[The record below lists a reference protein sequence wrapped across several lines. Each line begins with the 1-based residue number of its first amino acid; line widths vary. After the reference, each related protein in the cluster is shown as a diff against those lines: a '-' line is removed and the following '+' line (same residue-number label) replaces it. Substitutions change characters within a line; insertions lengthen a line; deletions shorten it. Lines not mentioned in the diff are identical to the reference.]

1 MKNFLEKHYVE
12 MGPQYVF
19 FQSLA
24 SEPLDIY
31 HHYYGYG
38 KGLLNSAKS
47 MLTGKNNL
55 GKSEEDLINI
65 RAYVEM
71 IGEAAKNAQTIE
83 INFFYQIKNM
93 VKNNTL
99 KNKIENFLNNTKENF
114 NYLQFISLLNDIMLE
129 NNQLNQEIQEKYLH
143 NMELYNQIY
152 QEAPEELR
160 KIWQESYEN
169 FTRDSKGNIIY
180 STQMQ
185 KILRDRYA
193 ISQENSDKIETQ
205 VNSILANTMNKGL
218 NALYYNDDL
227 RNKIT
232 SEFIRAGVKEQEI
245 QDYLLGAIVKFTFDT
260 NTINNLSNLTG
271 EQIIQSISQNLKNS
285 KDLST
290 LKEYANQAVKSVEKK
305 MHSIRSIE
313 DLALTTGKNVG
324 RAYLQLTDEEKE
336 KLKKDYGITLNP
348 EIEKNKKGQS
358 LLRYYTQEL
367 VKGIRKYYSENNPKL
382 LRDLEQAKNKTLTT
396 EKREALKKIRQEMQI
411 KARKLQEDKIKE
423 AFSVKFTTSS
433 ISELLVGLGGQY
445 LNELLKNSK
454 LSKTH
459 KIGEIQVKT
468 DAIINFFSND
478 LVPNLEQSIRED
490 IFNTLDESTI
500 NFVEKYHEKSGGE
513 INVEAAE
520 KAFKEEQRLA
530 QTKITDILKKA
541 GKSHDEIN
549 DTLNNLSNF
558 ISQSISVKDYNIYLN
573 EEGFHAQSLGANTE
587 KVIDNILTMYDLGGL
602 STFDKN
608 LLIFAV
614 NNCSELTIGGNS
626 LKKDLATFLLG
637 GAALMTFDD
646 GFTLLQN
653 YIESFKD
660 EFHTTKMLLYNLQGK
675 FIPASY
681 VLFAVYNNL
690 QKIYGNIEQELYSI
704 SKDTNKVL
712 ITNTIDYL
720 DIPDYYIVPNAQ
732 DRWNIVSELIKSKTL
747 IKMEFMAGL
756 LDIFKQLP
764 NAFNIQ

>member
-24 SEPLDIY
+24 SESLDIY

-47 MLTGKNNL
+47 MLTGENNL
-55 GKSEEDLINI
+55 GKSEEDLTNI
-65 RAYVEM
+65 RAYIEM
-71 IGEAAKNAQTIE
+71 IGKAAMNAQTIE
-83 INFFYQIKNM
+83 INFFYQIKSM
-93 VKNNTL
+93 VKNNAL
-99 KNKIENFLNNTKENF
+99 KNKIDFFLNNTKENF
-114 NYLQFISLLNDIMLE
+114 NYLQFIKLLNDIMLE
-129 NNQLNQEIQEKYLH
+129 NNKLNQEIQEKYLH

-152 QEAPEELR
+152 QEAPEELK

-169 FTRDSKGNIIY
+169 FTRDNKGNIIY

-205 VNSILANTMNKGL
+205 VNSILTNTMNKGL

-232 SEFIRAGVKEQEI
+232 SDFIEAGIKEQEI
-245 QDYLLGAIVKFTFDT
+245 QDYLLGAIVKFTFDA

-271 EQIIQSISQNLKNS
+271 EQIIQSISQNLKSS

-336 KLKKDYGITLNP
+336 KLKKDYGIILNP

-382 LRDLEQAKNKTLTT
+382 LKDLEQVKNKTLTA
-396 EKREALKKIRQEMQI
+396 EKRKALKDIRQQI
-411 KARKLQEDKIKE
+411 QVQARKLQEDKIKE

-433 ISELLVGLGGQY
+433 VSELLLGLGGQY
-445 LNELLKNSK
+445 LSELLKNPK
-454 LSKTH
+454 LSKPH

-478 LVPNLEQSIRED
+478 LVTNLEQSIRED
-490 IFNTLDESTI
+490 IFHVLDESTI

-520 KAFKEEQRLA
+520 KAFREEQQLTEA
-530 QTKITDILKKA
+530 KITNILKKI

-587 KVIDNILTMYDLGGL
+587 KVIDNILKMYDLGGL

-637 GAALMTFDD
+637 GAALITFDD

-764 NAFNIQ
+764 NAFDI